1 MAAEESELDRLDPEP
16 VIVKLTS
23 GFGLEI
29 VRLRTRQFF
38 RLLRVLTHGAGPAMM
53 RAGLDFKDN
62 PGEFASKL
70 VVLVVMSIPDAES
83 EAVAFLQSMCKP
95 TGLTDKPESQLTKQQ
110 AENNKA
116 LWEQFNTELFNPP
129 LEDTIDL
136 IEAIVRQEAPE
147 LQALG
152 KRLESMLKLFQKTG
166 QDKEPADPEP
176 SPAEMESSGR
186 SASSSISSATSTAGE
201 TSTSSNSPSA
211 GSGSASQRR
220 RHAASAST

>member
-1 MAAEESELDRLDPEP
+1 MAEESELDRLDPEP
-16 VIVKLTS
+16 VTVKLTS
-23 GFGLEI
+23 GFALEI

-95 TGLTDKPESQLTKQQ
+95 TGLVDKPESQLTKQQ
-110 AENNKA
+110 TENNKT
-116 LWEQFNTELFNPP
+116 LWDEFNRELFNPP

-152 KRLESMLKLFQKTG
+152 KRLEGMLKLFQKTG
-166 QDKEPADPEP
+166 QDKEPAEPEV
-176 SPAEMESSGR
+176 SPEVMASSER
-186 SASSSISSATSTAGE
+186 SPSSSISSAMNTDGG
-201 TSTSSNSPSA
+201 TSTSSNSRSA
-211 GSGSASQRR
+211 GSGSASKQRR
-220 RHAASAST
+220 LAASGST

>member
-1 MAAEESELDRLDPEP
+1 MAEESELDRLDPEP
-16 VIVKLTS
+16 AIVTLTS
-23 GFGLEI
+23 GFVLEI

-95 TGLTDKPESQLTKQQ
+95 AGLVDKPESQLSKPQ
-110 AENNKA
+110 AAENKA
-116 LWEQFNTELFNPP
+116 LWDKFNEALFNPP

-136 IEAIVRQEAPE
+136 IEAVVRQEAPE

-152 KRLESMLKLFQKTG
+152 KRLEGMLKLFQKTG
-166 QDKEPADPEP
+166 QDKEPPEPEP
-176 SPAEMESSGR
+176 SPEEMALSDHSL
-186 SASSSISSATSTAGE
+186 SSSTSSATSTGGGM
-201 TSTSSNSPSA
+201 STSSNSPSA
-211 GSGSASQRR
+211 GSGSASRR
-220 RHAASAST
+220 RRLAASEST